1 MEENPHL
8 AQPVRSS
15 GKFDTK
21 PGHFAYTKYSVYVK
35 EKKMVP
41 ELSVRLSNAIE
52 GIRRKKKFKGD
63 VIMVEKELREK
74 STRLASLS
82 ALLAKE
88 EVDVQKLERTSLTT
102 LFYSVLGSREE
113 KLEKERQELLSVQLQ
128 YQQIKHQ
135 VAYLERELAYNREQ
149 LDKLENVEAEYEALL
164 SEKEKLLRGADQEVN
179 SQLIAYAEQSGGL
192 VSRLKELSE
201 AIRAGKDVLAGLEG
215 ILASLESAR
224 NWGTWDMLG
233 GGLISTIAKHNRIDD
248 ARDGIHEVQARL
260 SSFERELSDVRE
272 QIELGIDIGE
282 FETFADY
289 FFDSLIF
296 DWAVQ
301 SKINAS
307 LERTLNAK
315 DVLTGV
321 LEELETLERNA
332 QNELS
337 DLVEKRA

>member
-1 MEENPHL
+1 MLP
-8 AQPVRSS
+8 
-15 GKFDTK
+15 D
-21 PGHFAYTKYSVYVK
+21 
-35 EKKMVP
+35 
-41 ELSVRLSNAIE
+41 LSVRLSNAIE
-52 GIRRKKKFKGD
+52 GIRRKKKLQGD
-63 VIMVEKELREK
+63 VVTVERELQAA
-74 STRLASLS
+74 SSRLASLG

-88 EVDVQKLERTSLTT
+88 EIDVQKLERTSLTA

-128 YQQIKHQ
+128 YQQTKHQ
-135 VAYLERELAYNREQ
+135 VAYLERELAHIQAQ
-149 LDKLENVEAEYEALL
+149 LDTLAHVEAEYEALL
-164 SEKEKLLRGADQEVN
+164 SEKEAFLHGSERETD

-192 VSRLKELSE
+192 VSKLKELSE
-201 AIRAGKDVLAGLEG
+201 AIRAGKDVLASLEG
-215 ILASLESAR
+215 VLASLESAR

-233 GGLISTIAKHNRIDD
+233 GGLISTIVKHDRIDD
-248 ARDGIHEVQARL
+248 ARDGIHEVQAQL
-260 SSFERELSDVRE
+260 TSFVRELADVGERI
-272 QIELGIDIGE
+272 QLGIEIGE

-321 LEELETLERNA
+321 LAELKTLEGNV
-332 QNELS
+332 QNELIELQS
-337 DLVEKRA
+337 AR

>member
-1 MEENPHL
+1 
-8 AQPVRSS
+8 
-15 GKFDTK
+15 
-21 PGHFAYTKYSVYVK
+21 
-35 EKKMVP
+35 MVP
-41 ELSVRLSNAIE
+41 ELSVRLSNVIE
-52 GIRRKKKFKGD
+52 GKRRKKKLEGD
-63 VIMVEKELREK
+63 VITVEKELREK
-74 STRLASLS
+74 SSRLASLG

-113 KLEKERQELLSVQLQ
+113 KLEKERQELLSVQFQ
-128 YQQIKHQ
+128 YQQTKHQ
-135 VAYLERELAYNREQ
+135 VAYLERELAYIQGQ
-149 LDKLENVEAEYEALL
+149 LDTLENVEAEYKALL
-164 SEKEKLLRGADQEVN
+164 SEKEALLRGADQEIS

-192 VSRLKELSE
+192 VSKLKELSE
-201 AIRAGKDVLAGLEG
+201 AIRAGKDVLASLEG
-215 ILASLESAR
+215 VLASLESAK

-233 GGLISTIAKHNRIDD
+233 GGLISTIVKHDRIDD
-248 ARDGIHEVQARL
+248 ARDGIYEVQAKL
-260 SSFERELSDVRE
+260 DSFERELSDVRE

-315 DVLTGV
+315 DVLIGV
-321 LEELETLERNA
+321 LEELKTLEANV
-332 QNELS
+332 QTELS
-337 DLVEKRA
+337 NLVEKRV

>member
-1 MEENPHL
+1 MLP
-8 AQPVRSS
+8 
-15 GKFDTK
+15 D
-21 PGHFAYTKYSVYVK
+21 
-35 EKKMVP
+35 
-41 ELSVRLSNAIE
+41 LSVRLSNAIE
-52 GIRRKKKFKGD
+52 GKRCKKKLEGD
-63 VIMVEKELREK
+63 VITVEKELREK
-74 STRLASLS
+74 SSRLASLG

-128 YQQIKHQ
+128 YQQARHQ
-135 VAYLERELAYNREQ
+135 VAYLERELAYIREQ
-149 LDKLENVEAEYEALL
+149 LDTLANVEAEYEALL
-164 SEKEKLLRGADQEVN
+164 HETNQETD

-192 VSRLKELSE
+192 VSKLKELSE
-201 AIRAGKDVLAGLEG
+201 AIRAGKDVLASLEG
-215 ILASLESAR
+215 VLAALESAK

-233 GGLISTIAKHNRIDD
+233 GGLISTMVKHDRIDE

-260 SSFERELSDVRE
+260 SSFERELADVGDRI
-272 QIELGIDIGE
+272 QLGIDIGE

-315 DVLTGV
+315 EVLTGM
-321 LEELETLERNA
+321 LEELQTLEGNV
-332 QNELS
+332 QNELN

>member
-1 MEENPHL
+1 MLP
-8 AQPVRSS
+8 
-15 GKFDTK
+15 D
-21 PGHFAYTKYSVYVK
+21 
-35 EKKMVP
+35 
-41 ELSVRLSNAIE
+41 LSIRLSNAIE
-52 GIRRKKKFKGD
+52 GIRRKKKLQGD
-63 VIMVEKELREK
+63 VVTVERELQTA
-74 STRLASLS
+74 SSRLASLG

-88 EVDVQKLERTSLTT
+88 EIDVQKLERTSLTA

-128 YQQIKHQ
+128 YQQTKHQ
-135 VAYLERELAYNREQ
+135 VAYLERELAHIQAQ
-149 LDKLENVEAEYEALL
+149 LDTLAHVEAEYEALL
-164 SEKEKLLRGADQEVN
+164 SEKEAFLHGSERETD

-192 VSRLKELSE
+192 VSKLKELSE
-201 AIRAGKDVLAGLEG
+201 AIRAGKDVLASLEG
-215 ILASLESAR
+215 VLASLQSAR

-233 GGLISTIAKHNRIDD
+233 GGLISTIVKHDRIDD
-248 ARDGIHEVQARL
+248 ARDGIHEVQAQL
-260 SSFERELSDVRE
+260 TSFERELADVGERI
-272 QIELGIDIGE
+272 QLGIEIGE

-321 LEELETLERNA
+321 LAELKTLEGNV
-332 QNELS
+332 QNELIELQS
-337 DLVEKRA
+337 AR